1 MKGLPALA
9 PSLACALSGAL
20 ALAPVL
26 ARAEPSGNADKT
38 IAESLDAEGTA
49 LLDERRYD
57 EACDRFAESY
67 RLFPGNGVLLR
78 LGLCQELQ
86 GKTAS
91 AWLTFR
97 DAAVRARASGDTQIE
112 RLATRRAAAIE
123 PRLSRLIVRLDPE
136 AEAVSQVRVTRDK
149 ISLGRA
155 AFGSAL
161 PIDPGEH
168 TIEASAPSGQKFTQT
183 VVVGNGGGSE
193 TVVVT
198 FTDAR
203 TGQVAGVGDGAAAT
217 PAGQAAEG
225 QGAPAD
231 LAASAPPSQ
240 GPASA
245 PASVTLAR
253 TKAAPTPEGAATP
266 SWSAQKTA
274 AVAVGGFGLAG
285 LGAGVAFQLAVY
297 AKRDRAE
304 SLCPTRRDCSS
315 ETIEARD
322 EGKSHARF
330 AAAAFAAGAAGVA
343 GGLVLWLT
351 APNASPARAGAPRV
365 SPVFAAGQ
373 VGVHMEGTW

>member
-1 MKGLPALA
+1 L
-9 PSLACALSGAL
+9 
-20 ALAPVL
+20 
-26 ARAEPSGNADKT
+26 
-38 IAESLDAEGTA
+38 
-49 LLDERRYD
+49 
-57 EACDRFAESY
+57 
-67 RLFPGNGVLLR
+67 
-78 LGLCQELQ
+78 
-86 GKTAS
+86 
-91 AWLTFR
+91 
-97 DAAVRARASGDTQIE
+97 
-112 RLATRRAAAIE
+112 AAIE

-136 AEAVSQVRVTRDK
+136 AEAVSQLRVTRDK

-155 AFGSAL
+155 ALGSAL

-168 TIEASAPSGQKFTQT
+168 TIEASAPGGQKFTQT

-203 TGQVAGVGDGAAAT
+203 TGQAAGVGEAAAVT

-231 LAASAPPSQ
+231 PTASAA
-240 GPASA
+240 PASA
-245 PASVTLAR
+245 PASVELAR
-253 TKAAPTPEGAATP
+253 KRAATRPDGAATP

-330 AAAAFAAGAAGVA
+330 ATAAFAAGAAGVA

-351 APNASPARAGAPRV
+351 APTASPARAGAPRV